1 MNRDQ
6 LSELLSAYLDGEV
19 DDRERALVERVL
31 REDASARRLLEE
43 LRRTV
48 NAVGSLPRHAA
59 PPTLAAD
66 LDARLE
72 RAELLGGAET
82 HPVPIQERRAP
93 WTAWLAMAAMLGV
106 VVVAGWWFL
115 LDRGQHGV
123 GRAENKVA
131 TADARR
137 ERVAADGPAPPSAAI
152 GPAGREALASR
163 AAALTVE
170 SQMAAG
176 VDPAALTRQSF
187 APETVRLQVVA
198 VNAAERDALAERLIK
213 RLSEQKTENL
223 AKRGSRAGRSKEPV
237 DSFFLV
243 GKAGVNFDDPQQRQ
257 VLVRVPRSQ
266 AAQVVDDLTAVA
278 GSEDR
283 VALQAGP
290 IAVRGAASARNLLQM
305 VGQMPPE
312 ADAAAKEPKPTEGE
326 SKTEFADKR
335 AERAGGPV
343 ESAKKPADSN
353 RFDPLSG
360 LMKIVGLDADALSRR
375 SGRIGERIG
384 KTGNADEEARR
395 ETGSVAAAQ
404 ARGKAPDAD
413 TPASSGAAASPQP
426 TSPEKKDIAESAPD
440 TTTEESRSLVR
451 RRQVAAEKALARAKT
466 AKDTSTVRKETV
478 GAFKESESV
487 RLGAAGAKGAAGGA
501 GETGT
506 VVKQDDYVTIV
517 IEFVVPSTQPKP
529 PPTPKPTTVPAS
541 KSSQ

>member
-31 REDASARRLLEE
+31 REDAPARRLLEE

-48 NAVGSLPRHAA
+48 HAVGALPRHAA

-66 LDARLE
+66 LQAQLE

-82 HPVPIQERRAP
+82 HTVPVQERRAP

-115 LDRGQHGV
+115 VDRGQHGF

-137 ERVAADGPAPPSAAI
+137 ERVAADGSAPPSATI
-152 GPAGREALASR
+152 GATGKDAVASR
-163 AAALTVE
+163 TAAPTVE
-170 SQMAAG
+170 SQLAAG

-187 APETVRLQVVA
+187 APEAVRLQVVA
-198 VNAAERDALAERLIK
+198 VNAAERDALAERLVK
-213 RLSEQKTENL
+213 RFSEQKTENL
-223 AKRGSRAGRSKEPV
+223 AKRGGRTGRSREPV

-243 GKAGVNFDDPQQRQ
+243 GKAGVNFDDPRQQQ

-305 VGQMPPE
+305 VGQMPTE
-312 ADAAAKEPKPTEGE
+312 ADAVAKEPKPTEEE

-335 AERAGGPV
+335 TEPPGGPV

-360 LMKIVGLDADALSRR
+360 LMKIVGLDTDALSRR
-375 SGRIGERIG
+375 SGHIGERIG
-384 KTGNADEEARR
+384 ETGNEDEEARR
-395 ETGSVAAAQ
+395 DTGSVAAAT
-404 ARGKAPDAD
+404 ALGETSDAD
-413 TPASSGAAASPQP
+413 TPASLGAAASPQP
-426 TSPEKKDIAESAPD
+426 TPPEKKDLAESAPD
-440 TTTEESRSLVR
+440 TATEESRSLVR

-466 AKDTSTVRKETV
+466 AENTSAVKKETV
-478 GAFKESESV
+478 GAFEESESAWL
-487 RLGAAGAKGAAGGA
+487 RAAGARGATGGSD
-501 GETGT
+501 ETGAT
-506 VVKQDDYVTIV
+506 AKQDDYVTIV
-517 IEFVVPSTQPKP
+517 IEFVVPSTQPTP

-541 KSSQ
+541 KSTQ